1 VPVGTSWP
9 AVTAALFA
17 GVAAAGYAGKLPPA
31 LPALRE
37 EFGLSLVAAG
47 WVVSIFNT
55 IAAAAAVAF
64 GLGADRLGALRF
76 AAAAVALLAAGGVAG
91 ALAPSGGWLLAS
103 RIVEGAGFLALTVSL
118 PALIFSAT
126 APADRRLT
134 LGLWSSYMPFGM
146 AITLVAAPLALAWVG
161 WRGLW
166 LAVVGAMLV
175 CAGALFLQGERY
187 VRPPSS
193 SRTLRAIAEGLRQPG
208 PWWAA
213 GAMGC
218 YTAQWTAVMVW
229 LPTFLVQTR
238 GVSLAAASLVT
249 AAVVAVN
256 VPGTLT
262 GTWLLERHVPRGML
276 IGAAAVAMAVS
287 GIGIFADAAPDWLR
301 LGSCFAFSYLS
312 GVTPPATFTS
322 TQTYAR
328 SASQVASLQG
338 LIMQVSNLG
347 QLLGPPAVAAVV
359 AATGRWADAVYVMLV
374 AAACGLACGLAIT
387 RHERSRLAPPAGV
400 ARREG

>member
-1 VPVGTSWP
+1 VQPRTSWP
-9 AVTAALFA
+9 AVGAALAA
-17 GVAAAGYAGKLPPA
+17 GVVAAGFVGKLPPA

-55 IAAAAAVAF
+55 IAVAAAVAF
-64 GLGADRLGALRF
+64 GVAADRVGALRF
-76 AAAAVALLAAGGVAG
+76 AAGAVAALAVGGVSG
-91 ALAPSGGWLLAS
+91 AVAPSDGWLLAS
-103 RIVEGAGFLALTVSL
+103 RVVEGAGFLALAVSM

-126 APADRRLT
+126 APPDRRLT
-134 LGLWSSYMPFGM
+134 LGLWSTYMPFGM
-146 AITLVAAPLALAWVG
+146 ALSMLAAPLAIASIG

-166 LAVVGAMLV
+166 LAVVAVMLA
-175 CAGALFLQGERY
+175 CAGALFLQAKRY
-187 VRPPSS
+187 PRPPSS
-193 SRTLRAIAEGLRQPG
+193 GRTLGTIVEALRRPG

-213 GAMGC
+213 AAMGC

-238 GVSLAAASLVT
+238 GVSLGAASLLT
-249 AAVVAVN
+249 AAVVAAN
-256 VPGTLT
+256 VPGNLT
-262 GTWLLERHVPRGML
+262 GTWLLERHVPRGAL
-276 IGAAAVAMAVS
+276 IGAAAVAMAAT
-287 GIGIFADAAPDWLR
+287 GIAIFADAAPDWLR

-347 QLLGPPAVAAVV
+347 QLVGPPAVAAVV
-359 AATGRWADAVYVMLV
+359 SATGRWHDAGYVML
-374 AAACGLACGLAIT
+374 AAAAGGLLCGVAVARYERRTGLAP
-387 RHERSRLAPPAGV
+387 RAPL
-400 ARREG
+400 R

>member
-1 VPVGTSWP
+1 VPDRTSWP
-9 AVTAALFA
+9 AVAAALAA

-31 LPALRE
+31 LPALKD

-64 GLGADRLGALRF
+64 GLGADRIGALRF
-76 AAAAVALLAAGGVAG
+76 AAGAVALLAAGGVAG
-91 ALAPSGGWLLAS
+91 AFAPSGGWLLAS
-103 RIVEGAGFLALTVSL
+103 RVVEGAGFLALTVSL

-146 AITLVAAPLALAWVG
+146 AITMVAAPLVLAWVG

-166 LAVVGAMLV
+166 LAVVGAMLA
-175 CAGALFLQGERY
+175 CAGALFVQAGRNP
-187 VRPPSS
+187 RPPRSG
-193 SRTLRAIAEGLRQPG
+193 RTLRAIAEGLRQPG

-213 GAMGC
+213 CAMGC

-249 AAVVAVN
+249 AAVVAAN

-262 GTWLLERHVPRGML
+262 GTWLLQRHVPRGPL
-276 IGAAAVAMAVS
+276 ICAAAVAMAVT

-328 SASQVASLQG
+328 SPSQVASLQG
-338 LIMQVSNLG
+338 LLMQVSNLG
-347 QLLGPPAVAAVV
+347 QLVGPPAVAAVV
-359 AATGRWADAVYVMLV
+359 SATGRWGDAVYVMLA
-374 AAACGLACGLAIT
+374 AAACGFVAGVVVT
-387 RHERSRLAPPAGV
+387 RHERRMAFAP
-400 ARREG
+400 R

>member
-1 VPVGTSWP
+1 
-9 AVTAALFA
+9 VTAALVA
-17 GVAAAGYAGKLPPA
+17 GVVAAGFVGKLPPA

-55 IAAAAAVAF
+55 VAVAAAVAF
-64 GLGADRLGALRF
+64 GVAADRIGALRF
-76 AAAAVALLAAGGVAG
+76 AAGAVVALALGGVAG

-103 RIVEGAGFLALTVSL
+103 RVVEGAGFLALAVSM

-126 APADRRLT
+126 ALPDRRLT
-134 LGLWSSYMPFGM
+134 LGLWSTYMPFGM
-146 AITLVAAPLALAWVG
+146 AVSMLAAPLAIAWIG

-166 LAVVGAMLV
+166 LAVVGAMLA
-175 CAGALFLQGERY
+175 CAAALFLQAARY
-187 VRPPSS
+187 PKPPSS
-193 SRTLRAIAEGLRQPG
+193 GRTLRAIAEALRHPG

-213 GAMGC
+213 AAMGC

-238 GVSLAAASLVT
+238 GVSLEAASLIA
-249 AAVVAVN
+249 AAVVAAN
-256 VPGTLT
+256 VPGNLT
-262 GTWLLERHVPRGML
+262 GTWLLERHVPRSAL
-276 IGAAAVAMAVS
+276 VCAAAVAMALT
-287 GIGIFADAAPDWLR
+287 GIAIFADGAPDWLR
-301 LGSCFAFSYLS
+301 LGACFAFSYLS
-312 GVTPPATFTS
+312 GVTPPAAFTS

-347 QLLGPPAVAAVV
+347 QLLGPPGVAAVV
-359 AATGRWADAVYVMLV
+359 SATGRWGDAVYVMLL
-374 AAACGLACGLAIT
+374 AAACGFACGLALG
-387 RHERSRLAPPAGV
+387 RHERRPPVPPLPGL
-400 ARREG
+400 R